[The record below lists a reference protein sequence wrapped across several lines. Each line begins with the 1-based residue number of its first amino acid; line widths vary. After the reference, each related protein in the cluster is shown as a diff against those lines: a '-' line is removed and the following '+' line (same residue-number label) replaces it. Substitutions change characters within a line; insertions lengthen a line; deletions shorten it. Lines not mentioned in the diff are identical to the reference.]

1 MKRQRV
7 VLVAAVGVALALP
20 ARAYAVDHAVLI
32 ISPTKLAA
40 HPAWN
45 VHARIVDAA
54 YAGQETFGVSLTRS
68 FLKGRAEEQHEF
80 APASE
85 RTFTFDG
92 QRGLWEA
99 ALGVVGGRSNAVTV
113 KMDITAT
120 GAPQPVGESQGCRGD
135 FVQVP
140 VALQGT
146 FALRTGTRFFKTIR
160 RSSFTG
166 VVIFNPGGR
175 VDCTPLASTEC
186 SAKLRSLSFSQALAR
201 SSSAQVLMGTD
212 QGGWMSLAFAD
223 RPVVTSP
230 WYHVMRIR
238 GFNPLS
244 GQLPTISTRIPTKL
258 PIRGSGTFAAR
269 STSTETNSGCQTISA
284 TGSFKGTFH
293 TSFAGWG
300 PRKFAAS
307 SANGATYRE
316 DR

>member
-1 MKRQRV
+1 M
-7 VLVAAVGVALALP
+7 LVAAVGVALALP
-20 ARAYAVDHAVLI
+20 ARAFAVDHAVLI
-32 ISPTKLAA
+32 ISPTRLAA
-40 HPAWN
+40 HPAWT

-92 QRGLWEA
+92 QRGRWEA

-120 GAPQPVGESQGCRGD
+120 GAPQTVGGVSGLSGGL
-135 FVQVP
+135 VQVP

-166 VVIFNPGGR
+166 VVIFNPGGQ

-186 SAKLRSLSFSQALAR
+186 SPKSRSLSFSQVLAR
-201 SSSAQVLMGTD
+201 SSSGQVLMGT
-212 QGGWMSLAFAD
+212 
-223 RPVVTSP
+223 
-230 WYHVMRIR
+230 
-238 GFNPLS
+238 
-244 GQLPTISTRIPTKL
+244 
-258 PIRGSGTFAAR
+258 GSGRVDEPRLRRPPHFGLALVSRDEDQPVRPALR
-269 STSTETNSGCQTISA
+269 SA
-284 TGSFKGTFH
+284 THDKHPH
-293 TSFAGWG
+293 TDQTPD
-300 PRKFAAS
+300 PRRRHVRRPLHVDGNEWRLPNDLGNRLVQGHVQRASPVGAMQTPSS